1 MEVILMV
8 VLFLSILGS
17 WVSLGGDCYSAPE
30 IAVIEADENYA
41 VIQLDLS
48 GYNQEQFLQYTR
60 LNVAEHGWNM
70 DTPTGNPE
78 LPMISVVVGLPAGT
92 TPSVSLVN
100 AGWVS
105 AGTGIPYPVQPLRTD
120 DKVEPFFFADI
131 STDLQGVYPRNT
143 VNLYQQGNWAGVNTV
158 VLQMNPFTW
167 DASTGEFQVAS
178 FITVRVDFHGN
189 RGYQTS
195 VRPEIASMHR
205 SRVVNYEALNIPVN
219 SSPVSVDDNVYICVV
234 PPENL
239 ESITPLLAMVNS
251 LGHHVNIIEME
262 TGSTSYLIKNT
273 ISGAYQEGITRFA
286 LIPARHAQ
294 LESKNYGSF
303 VGDFYYELMS
313 PDNYPDIAVGRYS
326 GNYSQ
331 LENQT
336 AKTMS
341 YITYTGETGQPSL
354 PASAILA
361 AHQEDYPGK
370 YTANSEAVRTWDYA
384 LADIVFETVYP
395 NEGGTPAHVSTAINN
410 GVGIVNY
417 RGHGSNTS
425 WSWTGGWNAGDIYD
439 LTNTHFPPV
448 FNVCCDNGTHQHTYN
463 CLAESWMDGPG
474 VGASG
479 NLAASA
485 PSLTTVNNRM
495 QRVLFWELFDE
506 GNTCAGEMFAAS
518 QTDIIQTQGA
528 GGINNS
534 KMYHWFGDPS
544 MDIPNSDVSGVPFAM
559 DFDVPAALNI
569 GPNTLYITITS
580 GGAPV
585 EGAVVTITD
594 GIGNHSSYTESFYE
608 QQITNSSGEVW
619 LNFTAL
625 EDKDLYYG
633 ARLHNY
639 ASVTG
644 TIDVVI
650 TGIEEGESFTAE
662 LFPVTPS
669 PVSCTANIS
678 FTAPVNSHV
687 KISILDI
694 AGRVVSTVQDDRLPA
709 GAGSMAVDASELNP
723 GVYFVIM
730 QTADVTFTRK
740 MAVVR

>member
-1 MEVILMV
+1 MVLM
-8 VLFLSILGS
+8 LFLSILGS
-17 WVSLGGDCYSAPE
+17 WVSLGGDYSSVPE
-30 IAVIEADENYA
+30 ITVVEANENHA
-41 VIQLDLS
+41 IIQLDLT
-48 GYNQEQFLQYTR
+48 GYNLEHFLQYSR
-60 LNVAEHGWNM
+60 YNVDGYVW
-70 DTPTGNPE
+70 DTDIQVGNPE
-78 LPMISVVVGLPAGT
+78 FPMISVVIGIPAGT
-92 TPSVSLVN
+92 TPSLSLLS
-100 AGWVS
+100 ADWTS
-105 AGTGIPYPVQPLRTD
+105 AGTGTPYPVQPLRTD
-120 DKVEPFFFADI
+120 DDVEPFFFVDI
-131 STDLQGVYPRNT
+131 STDLQGVYPLNA

-178 FITVRVDFHGN
+178 SMTARVDFHGN
-189 RGYQTS
+189 RSHQVS
-195 VRPEIASMHR
+195 VRPEVASMHR
-205 SRVVNYEALNIPVN
+205 SRIVNYDALDIMVD
-219 SSPVSVDDNVYICVV
+219 SSPVSMDDDVYICVV

-239 ESITPLLAMVNS
+239 ESVTPLLAMVNS

-262 TGSTSYLIKNT
+262 SGSSSYSIKGAITGV
-273 ISGAYQEGITRFA
+273 YQEGITRFV

-303 VGDFYYELMS
+303 VGDFYYGLMS
-313 PDNYPDIAVGRYS
+313 PDNYPDMAVGRYS

-341 YITYTGETGQPSL
+341 YITYVGESGQPSL
-354 PASAILA
+354 PASVILA
-361 AHQEDYPGK
+361 AHQEEYPGK
-370 YTANSEAVRTWDYA
+370 YTENSEAVRTWDYE

-395 NEGGTPAHVSTAINN
+395 PEGGTPAQVSTAINN

-417 RGHGSNTS
+417 RGHGSNTT
-425 WSWTGGWNAGDIYD
+425 WQWTGGWNAGYIYD
-439 LTNTHFPPV
+439 LTNTYFPPV
-448 FNVCCDNGTHQHTYN
+448 FNVACSNGTHNYSYN
-463 CLAESWMDGPG
+463 CLCESWMDAPG
-474 VGASG
+474 TGASG
-479 NLAASA
+479 NLGASSGSSTIA
-485 PSLTTVNNRM
+485 NNWM
-495 QRVLFWELFDE
+495 QKSLFWEIFDE

-518 QTDIIQTQGA
+518 QAYIIQNVTGA
-528 GGINNS
+528 GLNNS

-544 MDIPNSDVSGVPFAM
+544 MDIPNSDESGAPFAM

-580 GGAPV
+580 DGSPV
-585 EGAVVTITD
+585 QGAVVTITD
-594 GIGNHSSYTESFYE
+594 GIGNHSLHTESFYE

-625 EDKDLYYG
+625 EGKDLYYG

-644 TIDVVI
+644 TIDVVT
-650 TGIEEGESFTAE
+650 TGIGGESSFTAD

-669 PVSCTANIS
+669 PVSGKANIS
-678 FTAPVNSHV
+678 FTAPVNSYV
-687 KISILDI
+687 KVSVLDI
-694 AGRVVSTVQDDRLPA
+694 SGRVVSTVQDGRLPA
-709 GAGSMAVDASELNP
+709 GAGSRSLDASELTP

-730 QTADVTFTRK
+730 QTADATFTRK